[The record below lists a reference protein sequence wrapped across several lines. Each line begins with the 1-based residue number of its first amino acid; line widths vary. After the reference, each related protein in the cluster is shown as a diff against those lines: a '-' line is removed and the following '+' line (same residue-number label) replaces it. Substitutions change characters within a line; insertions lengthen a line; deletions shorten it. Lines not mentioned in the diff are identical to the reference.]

1 MIGAEQF
8 ALAKPNLHVI
18 NAARG
23 GLIDEDALHEAL
35 TAGRIAGAAL
45 DVYSSEPPT
54 SSPSAAKLLELDNVT
69 LTPHLG
75 ASTAE
80 AQEKAGVA
88 VAHSVRLALA
98 GELVPDAVN
107 VAGGAMDDLVR
118 PGVALSDRLGQ
129 LFTALAGEAPELL
142 DVVVCG
148 EIASRDVTALKLSAL
163 RGVFRNVVTE
173 QVSYVNAPVMADE
186 RGITVQLL
194 TEENSG
200 RFRNVIRIRG
210 TLRNGEVV
218 SVSGTLSGVEQ
229 AQKLVEVA
237 GHPLDVPLS
246 DHLMVIRYDDGPGLI
261 GQYGAQLGAAGINH
275 AGMPGSGALSGV
287 EQAQKLVEVAGHPL
301 DVPLSDH
308 LMVIRYDDGPGLI
321 GQYGAQLGEAGINIA
336 GMQVSRAGDAPGAEA
351 LVILNLDQS
360 VPRELVDRIG
370 ESISAHMIHGVD
382 LVY

>member
-1 MIGAEQF
+1 
-8 ALAKPNLHVI
+8 
-18 NAARG
+18 
-23 GLIDEDALHEAL
+23 
-35 TAGRIAGAAL
+35 
-45 DVYSSEPPT
+45 
-54 SSPSAAKLLELDNVT
+54 
-69 LTPHLG
+69 
-75 ASTAE
+75 
-80 AQEKAGVA
+80 
-88 VAHSVRLALA
+88 
-98 GELVPDAVN
+98 
-107 VAGGAMDDLVR
+107 
-118 PGVALSDRLGQ
+118 GQ

-200 RFRNVIRIRG
+200 RFRNVIRI
-210 TLRNGEVV
+210 
-218 SVSGTLSGVEQ
+218 SGT
-229 AQKLVEVA
+229 
-237 GHPLDVPLS
+237 
-246 DHLMVIRYDDGPGLI
+246 
-261 GQYGAQLGAAGINH
+261 
-275 AGMPGSGALSGV
+275 LSGV

-360 VPRELVDRIG
+360 VPR
-370 ESISAHMIHGVD
+370 
-382 LVY
+382 

>member
-129 LFTALAGEAPELL
+129 LFTALAGRTGP
-142 DVVVCG
+142 
-148 EIASRDVTALKLSAL
+148 R
-163 RGVFRNVVTE
+163 RG
-173 QVSYVNAPVMADE
+173 
-186 RGITVQLL
+186 
-194 TEENSG
+194 
-200 RFRNVIRIRG
+200 
-210 TLRNGEVV
+210 
-218 SVSGTLSGVEQ
+218 
-229 AQKLVEVA
+229 
-237 GHPLDVPLS
+237 
-246 DHLMVIRYDDGPGLI
+246 GPGRPW
-261 GQYGAQLGAAGINH
+261 H
-275 AGMPGSGALSGV
+275 
-287 EQAQKLVEVAGHPL
+287 
-301 DVPLSDH
+301 
-308 LMVIRYDDGPGLI
+308 R
-321 GQYGAQLGEAGINIA
+321 
-336 GMQVSRAGDAPGAEA
+336 R
-351 LVILNLDQS
+351 
-360 VPRELVDRIG
+360 RR
-370 ESISAHMIHGVD
+370 
-382 LVY
+382 